1 MHSGAPRNLWSPL
14 YPLITVQG
22 LNTIV
27 RYAHNVV
34 RERMVA
40 IVLEIK
46 LEVIQFGCGC
56 GLVAGS
62 NRLYH
67 GLWVRPMMCEE
78 ICGSRS

>member
-14 YPLITVQG
+14 YPLINVRG

-56 GLVAGS
+56 
-62 NRLYH
+62 LYQ